1 MSPTAHAPPH
11 LSRILRAALPLL
23 VACASGSGA
32 GAGFPE
38 RPEIRP
44 RVRVDA
50 SWAHYEIRGDDAD
63 QVAASLARFGP
74 SLGQHRVFGL
84 TSWSARWD
92 YRMRTAG
99 AHCRVSEPRVRLRVR
114 TLLPRWVGSEAAAPE
129 LRARWTA
136 FVAAVRRHELG
147 HRELAVEAGEEIAD
161 RLAGMRALS
170 CLRLEERAEAR
181 ARSVVEEYHR
191 RHRAYDERTEGGRL
205 QGVEWP

>member
-92 YRMRTAG
+92 YRLRTAG
-99 AHCRVSEPRVRLRVR
+99 AHCRVSEPRV
-114 TLLPRWVGSEAAAPE
+114 
-129 LRARWTA
+129 
-136 FVAAVRRHELG
+136 
-147 HRELAVEAGEEIAD
+147 
-161 RLAGMRALS
+161 AGMRALS
-170 CLRLEERAEAR
+170 CIRLEERAEAE